1 MADHLT
7 PTPDGSG
14 PAHRTAGPDDGD
26 PPLVLLTSPQDTAG
40 DWAPVRD
47 ALAPG
52 RRIYTPDLGGPTGC
66 DRPAPLMRDDLL
78 GFLDALGL
86 GRVDLVGRS
95 TGALAALLVAQAAPH
110 RVVRLVLADL
120 PPDLPREPPS
130 APGRITAPTLV
141 VNGAADPAGLVPDA
155 RTVSIPADGRPV
167 HEAAPAAFTRA
178 VEAFL
183 DEVPDSELALRWLA
197 GSAITRTGESSW
209 WDADPPAG
217 PLTADDVIDQM
228 GWLVFDDEDL
238 DLAGRVRVALGLM
251 DLLGSHPLLAGQIH
265 MAHLGPRGPL
275 PLDVLW
281 DGYRRR
287 LEAVRD
293 HAACPDSLW
302 LDWFEDPRSA
312 APAFAAVLGDDRH
325 LLLPGAP
332 EPLVRRARRVLE
344 YSGPVGWDVKAE
356 SCRAAA
362 RVPAL
367 HHAVFRAVLRS
378 YHDLY
383 GGLDPVQGLALLDGL
398 DLPPDTER
406 LAPLRRVLA
415 DGHRHHYASP
425 QAWGAALDR

>member
-7 PTPDGSG
+7 PAPDGSG
-14 PAHRTAGPDDGD
+14 PAYRTAGPDDGH
-26 PPLVLLTSPQDTAG
+26 PLVLLTAPQDPAAG
-40 DWAPVRD
+40 WAPVLD
-47 ALAPG
+47 ALARG
-52 RRIYTPDLGGPTGC
+52 RRVHAPDLDGPGGG
-66 DRPAPLMRDDLL
+66 DRPAPLMRDDLVR
-78 GFLDALGL
+78 FLDALGL
-86 GRVDLVGRS
+86 DRVDLIGHS
-95 TGALAALLVAQAAPH
+95 TGALVALLTARAAPH

-120 PPDLPREPPS
+120 PPALPREPP
-130 APGRITAPTLV
+130 APPGRITTPTLL
-141 VNGAADPAGLVPDA
+141 VNGAADPAGQVPDA
-155 RTVSIPADGRPV
+155 RTLAIPADGRPV
-167 HEAAPAAFTRA
+167 HEAAPAEFATA

-183 DEVPDSELALRWLA
+183 DEVPDSELARRWLA
-197 GSAITRTGESSW
+197 VSAITQTGESHW

-217 PLTADDVIDQM
+217 PLTADDVSDRM

-238 DLAGRVRVALGLM
+238 DPADRVRVALGLM
-251 DLLGSHPLLAGQIH
+251 DLLGAHPLLAGQIH

-287 LEAVRD
+287 LEAVHD
-293 HAACPDSLW
+293 HEAHPGSLW
-302 LDWFEDPRSA
+302 LDWFEDPRTA

-332 EPLVRRARRVLE
+332 EPLARRARRVLE
-344 YSGPVGWDVKAE
+344 HSGPVGWAVKAE
-356 SCRAAA
+356 TYRAAA

-378 YHDLY
+378 YHDFY
-383 GGLDPVQGLALLDGL
+383 GGLDPVEGLALLDGL
-398 DLPPDTER
+398 DLPPDAEH

-425 QAWGAALDR
+425 QAWDTALDR